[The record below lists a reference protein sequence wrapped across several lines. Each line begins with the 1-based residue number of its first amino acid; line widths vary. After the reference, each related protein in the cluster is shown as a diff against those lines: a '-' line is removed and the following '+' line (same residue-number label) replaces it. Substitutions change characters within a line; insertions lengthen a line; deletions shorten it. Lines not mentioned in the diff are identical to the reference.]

1 MFDKIFSS
9 TEYLEKGLDASWTRN
24 EVITNNIAN
33 VDTVGFKR
41 SEVEF
46 ESVFQA
52 ALEGSS
58 FSAKRTRE
66 GHLYTGSS
74 DLDSVSATII
84 EDNSTSMRLD
94 GNNVDI
100 DYESA
105 ELAKNNIYYNTLIQK
120 LTSEFTRLRM
130 AIKEGE

>member
-1 MFDKIFSS
+1 MINKIFD
-9 TEYLEKGLDASWTRN
+9 TTKYLEKGLDASWKRN

-33 VDTVGFKR
+33 VDTVGYKR

-46 ESVFQA
+46 ESLFKE
-52 ALEGSS
+52 ALESGS
-58 FSAKRTRE
+58 FSAKKTRQ
-66 GHLYTGSS
+66 GHMEIGSGNI
-74 DLDSVSATII
+74 DSLSANIVV
-84 EDNSTSMRLD
+84 DGSTSMRLD

-105 ELAKNNIYYNTLIQK
+105 ELAKNTIYYNTLIRK

-130 AIKEGE
+130 AIKEGK